1 MNDTPYSYDFVN
13 EMERLL
19 APYAYLSIQT
29 RGRRHNEPIHPYR
42 SPFQRDRERIV
53 HSTAFRRLVGKT
65 QVLVGRI
72 NDHHRTRL
80 THTLEVAQISRTIAR
95 RLRLNEDLTEA
106 IALSHDLGHS
116 PFGHAGESTLNECLK
131 DHGGF
136 DHNHYGLRRVE
147 LLEERY
153 PEFPGLNLTWEVRE
167 AFAQHSKRKDHPE
180 IEPYLRLGR
189 PFLEAQLAD
198 ATDSLAYDTHDIDDA
213 VGIGLISLEDL
224 EGVTIWKM
232 MATTIRNQY
241 ANLNPLRFR
250 TAVIRE
256 LIAWQVGE
264 LVREAEKRL
273 LLNQIQTVDDVRE
286 CHQLIIEFNR
296 EVTGLKKE
304 LQQFLRERVYKHH
317 QVLRMA
323 NNGQKILR
331 ELFAEFVNNP
341 QLLPER
347 YQLRWKDSPLQKRV
361 STPSQSFFIETSIH
375 RVVADYL
382 AGMTD
387 RFAREEYLHLFHPN
401 AEA

>member
-1 MNDTPYSYDFVN
+1 MSESLPTSHFVH

-19 APYAYLSIQT
+19 APYAYLSLQS
-29 RGRRHNEPIHPYR
+29 RGRRHPEPHHPYR
-42 SPFQRDRERIV
+42 TPFQRDRERIV

-116 PFGHAGESTLNECLK
+116 PFGHAGETALNECLK

-180 IEPYLRLGR
+180 IISYLGLGQ

-213 VGIGLISLEDL
+213 VGIGLIGLDDL
-224 EGVTIWKM
+224 EEVTLWRM
-232 MATTIRNQY
+232 MAQTIRQTY
-241 ANLNPLRFR
+241 SNLNPLAFR

-264 LVREAEKRL
+264 LIAETERRL
-273 LLNQIQTVDDVRE
+273 FANEIHTVDDVRE
-286 CHQLIIEFNR
+286 CDQLIIEFNA
-296 EVTGLKKE
+296 EVTELKKE
-304 LQQFLRERVYKHH
+304 LQQFLRDRVYKHH

-323 NNGQKILR
+323 NKGQMILR
-331 ELFAEFVNNP
+331 RLFQEFLNNP
-341 QLLPER
+341 HLLPER
-347 YQLRWKDSPLQKRV
+347 YQLRLSL
-361 STPSQSFFIETSIH
+361 IH
-375 RVVADYL
+375 L
-382 AGMTD
+382 
-387 RFAREEYLHLFHPN
+387 
-401 AEA
+401 

>member
-1 MNDTPYSYDFVN
+1 MSHFVH

-19 APYAYLSIQT
+19 APYAYLSLQS
-29 RGRRHNEPIHPYR
+29 RGRRHPELHHPYR
-42 SPFQRDRERIV
+42 TPFQRDRERIV

-116 PFGHAGESTLNECLK
+116 PFGHAGESALNECLK
-131 DHGGF
+131 DRGGF

-180 IEPYLRLGR
+180 IVPYLGLGQ

-213 VGIGLISLEDL
+213 VGIGLIGLDDL
-224 EGVTIWKM
+224 EEVTLWRM
-232 MATTIRNQY
+232 MAQTIRQTY
-241 ANLNPLRFR
+241 SNLNPLAFR

-264 LVREAEKRL
+264 LIAETERRL
-273 LLNQIQTVDDVRE
+273 LANEIHTVDDVRE
-286 CHQLIIEFNR
+286 CDQLIIEFNA
-296 EVTGLKKE
+296 EVTELKKE
-304 LQQFLRERVYKHH
+304 LQQFLRDRVYKHH

-323 NNGQKILR
+323 NKGQMILR
-331 ELFAEFVNNP
+331 RLFQEFLNNP
-341 QLLPER
+341 HLLPER
-347 YQLRWKDSPLQKRV
+347 YQLRWADSPLRKKSRPPSPSTYLEPSLPRV
-361 STPSQSFFIETSIH
+361 I
-375 RVVADYL
+375 ADYL

-387 RFAREEYLHLFHPN
+387 RFAREEYLRLFHPDN
-401 AEA
+401 DV

>member
-1 MNDTPYSYDFVN
+1 MPTSHFVH

-19 APYAYLSIQT
+19 APYAYLSLQS
-29 RGRRHNEPIHPYR
+29 RGRRHPEPHHPYR
-42 SPFQRDRERIV
+42 TPFQRDRERIV

-116 PFGHAGESTLNECLK
+116 PFGHAGETALNECLK

-180 IEPYLRLGR
+180 IVPYLVLGQ

-213 VGIGLISLEDL
+213 VGIGLIGLEDL
-224 EGVTIWKM
+224 EEVTLWRM
-232 MATTIRNQY
+232 MAQTIRKTY
-241 ANLNPLRFR
+241 ANLNPVGFR

-264 LVREAEKRL
+264 LIAETERRL
-273 LLNQIQTVDDVRE
+273 IANQIQTIDDVRE
-286 CHQLIIEFNR
+286 CEQLIIEFNA
-296 EVTGLKKE
+296 EVTELKKE
-304 LQQFLRERVYKHH
+304 LQQFLHDRVYKHH

-323 NNGQKILR
+323 NKGQMILR
-331 ELFAEFVNNP
+331 RLFQEFLNNP
-341 QLLPER
+341 HLLPER
-347 YQLRWKDSPLQKRV
+347 YQLRWANSPLQKKSRSPSHSTYLEPSLPRV
-361 STPSQSFFIETSIH
+361 I
-375 RVVADYL
+375 ADYL

-387 RFAREEYLHLFHPN
+387 RFAREEYLRLFHPEN
-401 AEA
+401 DV

>member
-1 MNDTPYSYDFVN
+1 MSESLPTSHFVH

-19 APYAYLSIQT
+19 APYAYLSLQS
-29 RGRRHNEPIHPYR
+29 RGRRHPEPHHPYR
-42 SPFQRDRERIV
+42 TPFQRDRERIV

-116 PFGHAGESTLNECLK
+116 PFGHAGETALNECLK

-180 IEPYLRLGR
+180 IVPYLGLGQ

-213 VGIGLISLEDL
+213 VGIGLIGLDDL
-224 EGVTIWKM
+224 EEVTLWRM
-232 MATTIRNQY
+232 MAQTIRQTY
-241 ANLNPLRFR
+241 SNLNPLAFR

-264 LVREAEKRL
+264 LIAETERRL
-273 LLNQIQTVDDVRE
+273 FANEIHTVDDVRE
-286 CHQLIIEFNR
+286 CDQLIIEFNA
-296 EVTGLKKE
+296 EVTELKKE
-304 LQQFLRERVYKHH
+304 LQQFLRDRVYKHH

-323 NNGQKILR
+323 NKGQMILR
-331 ELFAEFVNNP
+331 RLFQEFLNNP
-341 QLLPER
+341 HLLPER
-347 YQLRWKDSPLQKRV
+347 YQLRWADSPLRKKSRPPSPSTYLEPSLPRV
-361 STPSQSFFIETSIH
+361 I
-375 RVVADYL
+375 ADYL

-387 RFAREEYLHLFHPN
+387 RFAREEYLRLFHPDN
-401 AEA
+401 DV

>member
-1 MNDTPYSYDFVN
+1 MSESVPMSHFVH

-19 APYAYLSIQT
+19 APYAYLSLQS
-29 RGRRHNEPIHPYR
+29 RGRRHPELHHPYR
-42 SPFQRDRERIV
+42 TPFQRDRERIV

-116 PFGHAGESTLNECLK
+116 PFGHAGESALNECLK
-131 DHGGF
+131 DRGGF

-180 IEPYLRLGR
+180 IVPYLGLGQ

-213 VGIGLISLEDL
+213 VGIGLIGLDDL
-224 EGVTIWKM
+224 EEVTLWRM
-232 MATTIRNQY
+232 MAQTIRQTY
-241 ANLNPLRFR
+241 SNLNPLAFR

-264 LVREAEKRL
+264 LIAETERRL
-273 LLNQIQTVDDVRE
+273 LANEIHTVDDVRE
-286 CHQLIIEFNR
+286 CDQLIIEFNA
-296 EVTGLKKE
+296 EVTELKKE
-304 LQQFLRERVYKHH
+304 LQQFLRDRVYKHH

-323 NNGQKILR
+323 NKGQMILR
-331 ELFAEFVNNP
+331 RLFQEFLNNP
-341 QLLPER
+341 HLLPER
-347 YQLRWKDSPLQKRV
+347 YQLRWADSPLRKKSRPPSPSTYLEPSLPRV
-361 STPSQSFFIETSIH
+361 I
-375 RVVADYL
+375 ADYL

-387 RFAREEYLHLFHPN
+387 RFAREEYLRLFHPDN
-401 AEA
+401 DV